1 MCVYVCEQV
10 YSSIFDMFEYLPL
23 AALVSEKM
31 LVLHGGVGD
40 GSWGLSALLVCV
52 CVAVCCICMCCSVL
66 HMCVYVLQC
75 AAYLVHVMLLVVLL
89 MCWCGCM
96 CCSVR
101 CHVL

>member
-1 MCVYVCEQV
+1 MCVFVCLCVCVREQV

-52 CVAVCCICMCCSVL
+52 CVSVCVCVAVWCTSVF
-66 HMCVYVLQC
+66 
-75 AAYLVHVMLLVVLL
+75 VMLLVVLL